1 MPKIGFP
8 TQRLSAPPG
17 WGLLAGCLLLLLPGC
32 AQRTVRV
39 TGTVIRVSGNQMPSP
54 DLPDPDY
61 GGYATVVHFYLPATR
76 LDARPTGPTGFFNRV
91 GTPLAARVATD
102 DKGRF
107 RLRLAPGRYSVFI
120 AKDSLLYANIFDGAG
135 ILNPVDITPKGRT
148 TLRLKAD
155 WDARY

>member
-1 MPKIGFP
+1 MPKIGYP
-8 TQRLSAPPG
+8 PLRLKAPPG
-17 WGLLAGCLLLLLPGC
+17 WSLLAGCLLFLLPGC

-39 TGTVIRVSGNQMPSP
+39 TGTVIRVAGNQMPSP

-61 GGYATVVHFYLPATR
+61 GGYATAVLFYRPATR
-76 LDARPTGPTGFFNRV
+76 QDAHRAGPAGFFDRV

-102 DKGRF
+102 GQGRF
-107 RLRLAPGRYSVFI
+107 RLRIAPGRYSVFI
-120 AKDSLLYANIFDGAG
+120 AKDSLLYANVFDGEG
-135 ILNPVDITPKGRT
+135 ILNPVDVAPRGRT